1 MPPRSRRQRVVL
13 VVGLL
18 SVLAVIMGSTLVPYV
33 GRIAGSD
40 LSQTE
45 AGPEATPESMA
56 PVASTPGTSTTP
68 GTTTT
73 PGAVRTEAERPIRP
87 IPDVRPHG
95 FIDPPPGRDLQRY
108 LDQQIDWSDCRKG
121 LQCAVVRAPLDYADP
136 DGQAITLAL
145 AKRPATEEPRAGAL
159 FVNPGGPG
167 ASGVDFVA
175 RFDAT
180 GLERFDLIGWDPRG
194 TGASTPV
201 VCINGKPMDAY
212 TSIDIS
218 PDNDA
223 EEAALEQTQLD
234 FGRGCLDRSGA
245 LLAHISTVETV
256 HDLDLLRALLGE
268 DRLNYLGFSYGT
280 KIGAYYAEFYPRQV
294 GRVVLDGAVN
304 LSDDSDISQL
314 DGFERALGNFASWC
328 AEQDCRLGDTKA
340 AVLDS
345 IRRLL
350 RDLDSKPLDG
360 GRAELTQQ
368 LGLTGILAVLYEN
381 ETGWRYLERALEMAI
396 EDRDGRYLLYFADV
410 YNERGKNGRYGQL
423 QFSFEAIRC
432 LDSRENSV
440 AKARQEA
447 DTEAKRAPILG
458 PFAGA
463 DLSCPLWPVAS
474 APKPPKI
481 TGTGAAPILVIGTTG
496 DPATPYE
503 YAERMADQLESGHLL
518 TLRGEGHLAYNQ
530 SSCIRRHV
538 QSYLVTGELPETGA
552 RC

>member
-1 MPPRSRRQRVVL
+1 MVA
-13 VVGLL
+13 LL
-18 SVLAVIMGSTLVPYV
+18 SVLAVILGSALVPYV
-33 GRIAGSD
+33 STIAGPGPG
-40 LSQTE
+40 QT
-45 AGPEATPESMA
+45 GTDPEAMSESTPPA
-56 PVASTPGTSTTP
+56 ASTA
-68 GTTTT
+68 
-73 PGAVRTEAERPIRP
+73 PGASEGPAASRSETERPILP
-87 IPDVRPHG
+87 IPDVQPRG
-95 FIDPPPGRDLQRY
+95 FIDPPLGQDLQRY
-108 LDQQIDWSDCRKG
+108 LDQRIDWSDCRKG
-121 LQCAVVRAPLDYADP
+121 LQCAAVRAPLDYADP
-136 DGQAITLAL
+136 NGQAITVAL

-167 ASGVDFVA
+167 ASGVDFA
-175 RFDAT
+175 ERFDAE
-180 GLERFDLIGWDPRG
+180 GLDRFDLIGWDPRG

-201 VCINGKPMDAY
+201 VCANGKPMDAY

-218 PDNDA
+218 PDDSS
-223 EEAALEQTQLD
+223 EEAALEQAQLD

-245 LLAHISTVETV
+245 LLAHISTVDTV
-256 HDLDLLRALLGE
+256 HDLDLLRQLLGE

-280 KIGAYYAEFYPRQV
+280 RIGAYYAELFPQHV
-294 GRVVLDGAVN
+294 GRLVLDGAVN
-304 LSDDSDISQL
+304 LSDNKDISQL
-314 DGFERALGNFASWC
+314 DGFERALGNFAAWC
-328 AEQDCRLGDTKA
+328 AERECSLGDTKGE
-340 AVLDS
+340 VLDS
-345 IRRLL
+345 IRELL
-350 RDLDSKPLDG
+350 HGLDSKPIDG

-396 EDRDGRYLLYFADV
+396 DDRDGRYLLYFADI

-432 LDSRENSV
+432 LDSREHSV
-440 AKARQEA
+440 AKAWQEA
-447 DTEAKRAPILG
+447 DTEARRAPILG

-481 TGTGAAPILVIGTTG
+481 TGEGAAPILIIGTTG

-530 SSCIRRHV
+530 SSCIRGHV
-538 QSYLVTGELPETGA
+538 QSYLMTGDLPEAGT